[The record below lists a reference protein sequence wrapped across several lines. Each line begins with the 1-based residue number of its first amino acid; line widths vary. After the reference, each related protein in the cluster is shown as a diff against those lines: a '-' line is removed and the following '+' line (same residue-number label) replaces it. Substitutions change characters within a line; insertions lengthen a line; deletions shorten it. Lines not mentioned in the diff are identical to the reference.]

1 MQPLSLERRV
11 TNLEQK
17 VEKLDG
23 LPDRVTAL
31 EVQISEFR
39 AEVRAE
45 FSATRTELRQ
55 EMRALNDET
64 RAEMRALTDET
75 RAEMH
80 VLTDETRAEMRALF
94 ENAIDRI
101 AVISEGR
108 KKPNGRRKR

>member
-17 VEKLDG
+17 VEKLET
-23 LPDRVTAL
+23 LPDRVTAV

-45 FSATRTELRQ
+45 FSATRTE
-55 EMRALNDET
+55 MRALN
-64 RAEMRALTDET
+64 
-75 RAEMH
+75 
-80 VLTDETRAEMRALF
+80 DETRAEMRALF

-101 AVISEGR
+101 EVMGEGR
-108 KKPNGRRKR
+108 KKANGRRKRSR